1 MSNSLRDQL
10 IKAGLATEEHLKR
23 ARASDRRQHRQANQ
37 QKRAGGQK
45 PQSEAARLAA
55 EAAAREKAKAQALN
69 RERQAEK
76 ERLAAEAQA
85 RDLVVKSEISRPPS
99 DKDIA
104 FNFTH
109 GGKIKYI
116 YVNPDLHK
124 QLVAGK
130 LAICR
135 TRGRFRVV
143 PVEVARKVQP
153 IAPYVIA
160 FLPDDKPAEDPDYAD
175 FPSPDDL
182 MW

>member
-1 MSNSLRDQL
+1 MMVSMTAISSPPGLVSGGGLPGHKPRPATWTMPGSASWLTIGVTIFSHEESARTGPMSNSLRDQL

-104 FNFTH
+104 FN
-109 GGKIKYI
+109 
-116 YVNPDLHK
+116 
-124 QLVAGK
+124 
-130 LAICR
+130 
-135 TRGRFRVV
+135 
-143 PVEVARKVQP
+143 
-153 IAPYVIA
+153 
-160 FLPDDKPAEDPDYAD
+160 
-175 FPSPDDL
+175 
-182 MW
+182 